1 MRKYIKVTYEIWKG
15 AVTEVRKFPYLDGT
29 IARMVLIEMDVLIRS
44 SMNVQDGVN
53 RVSSSKVRMWQIYAP
68 GKRGRFIGLY
78 NEKWNILNVVLGMAI
93 NADGIKYQETK
104 EAHIPV
110 NGNLESAVKLAYM
123 KWSERRTKRK
133 KYKKLSVAA

>member
-1 MRKYIKVTYEIWKG
+1 MRKVIKVTYEIYKG
-15 AVTEVRKFPYLDGT
+15 AVTEVRKFPFIDGAM
-29 IARMVLIEMDVLIRS
+29 ARMITMELSDIH
-44 SMNVQDGVN
+44 NGYQDGII
-53 RVSSSKVRMWQIYAP
+53 RLSSSRVRMWQIYAQ

-110 NGNLESAVKLAYM
+110 NGNLETAVMLAYM
-123 KWSERRTKRK
+123 KWVERRVKRK
-133 KYKKLSVAA
+133 RAAA